1 MTEFTRKNIIA
12 ILMLSPLYFSLT
24 LKQRLEMI
32 ENFLILTK
40 TG

>member
-1 MTEFTRKNIIA
+1 MNALDRKNIIA

-32 ENFLILTK
+32 HNFINSSS
-40 TG
+40 